1 MAKHEKV
8 LPARRPRTRKGDES
22 VLLQSADAIGRV
34 IGSLQ
39 RQLDSARGRLSN
51 LAADGFGAHSNGNG
65 NGNGSAPPRKASK
78 QTAATERSTTSKSAR
93 PRKPA
98 AMKAKRTAT
107 ASRGKKKA
115 SHTR

>member
-51 LAADGFGAHSNGNG
+51 FAADGFGAHSNGNG
-65 NGNGSAPPRKASK
+65 NGNGSAPRKASK
-78 QTAATERSTTSKSAR
+78 QTAATERSTTSKSAS

-98 AMKAKRTAT
+98 AMKAKRTAP
-107 ASRGKKKA
+107 ASRGTKKA